1 MKRWMQNRVIAR
13 LGIIL
18 GVSSLLACGPLQ
30 NKEQTS
36 SPLVTDVAHTI
47 SKRQSIGNCWLYA
60 TATWLE
66 SVVLTY
72 QNESLDV
79 SESYWTWW
87 HFYNQLVAQYEME
100 EIATGGSWGISR
112 SLILNHGFVSEEEF
126 IPDEAGFEM
135 SYRQKQAVNTIND
148 ALVFGELKDPKART
162 PELVRRVL
170 DEAFGSNMAEAEKL
184 AQRADQKI
192 IRIKPNGQVV
202 TLRDL
207 VDRRSREAWV
217 EVYFPRAYGE
227 NAAVSASMQ
236 RARLQIW
243 NRVFRALNDEHPV
256 VMSLMIDFNAL
267 DNADGTFKGQ
277 RLRELGV
284 GDQGGHLTVLEDYT
298 VTDVPGV
305 GSIGRGEVS
314 EELQQQ
320 ALLGTLDRLV
330 VKNSWGVTRPER
342 GIKDGIT
349 LFDRSYLEDS
359 FAWKEDAED
368 FESPVNWYTTLGGF
382 ILPPGY

>member
-1 MKRWMQNRVIAR
+1 
-13 LGIIL
+13 
-18 GVSSLLACGPLQ
+18 
-30 NKEQTS
+30 
-36 SPLVTDVAHTI
+36 VAHTI

-87 HFYNQLVAQYEME
+87 HFYNQLVAPYEME

-112 SLILNHGFVSEEEF
+112 SLILNHGFVSEGDF

-135 SYRQKQAVNTIND
+135 SYRQKQAVDQLNYEL
-148 ALVFGELKDPKART
+148 AFGELKDPEART

-192 IRIKPNGQVV
+192 IRIKPNGQLV

-227 NAAVSASMQ
+227 NAEVSSSMQ
-236 RARLQIW
+236 RARRQIW
-243 NRVFRALNDEHPV
+243 TRVFRALNDEQPV

-277 RLRELGV
+277 RLRDLGV

-298 VTDVPGV
+298 VRDVPGV

-320 ALLGTLDRLV
+320 ALLGTLDLLV

-349 LFDRSYLEDS
+349 LFDRSYLEDT
-359 FAWKEDAED
+359 FAWKEDEED
-368 FESPVNWYTTLGGF
+368 FESPVNWYTTLGAF